1 MHMRGEAY
9 KLLMK
14 SGHWE
19 NTDWMEY
26 DIKRDHKSIKC
37 VDCIYMAKD
46 NWLAI
51 VSAVINL

>member
-1 MHMRGEAY
+1 MRGEAY